1 MTPSSSRTTD
11 AGGISWLPDD
21 ARVVAL
27 VRAAGADWSPAAA
40 IELADLIGRRRPRTI
55 LASVVPGDRGPDK
68 LLGASERPGI
78 SAALSGTATVAGI
91 AITPAGCSFTYLPAG
106 RPSVPYG
113 RLAATASFRH
123 LVQMV
128 PRGGGTLLLFL
139 TEADMD
145 FPVGSDASIGA
156 AGIDGWVPLGPV
168 DSAMLESVEARILA
182 RVEHP
187 LESSR
192 GGDSAARPP
201 ARASALAVPAFP
213 DTPGARSEGRAGPRA
228 AVRRLKKRGGLARA
242 RATLIIWGTAVAVV
256 WLVWQGISGWPVFQE
271 EYSDSAPAG
280 EPDIAAAEPAGLP
293 EEGPREAPG
302 ERAAS
307 LESDSTV
314 PRTFVGAELPYSI
327 LMASYVDRE
336 DAEGQRRTLEDDG
349 GLYLVAPTLI
359 RGRLYFRVFAGA
371 MADRFHAEELMREL
385 VASGRK
391 ERARDWDMRPAN
403 LTFDLGTFASE
414 DDATEVRDRLHE
426 MHLPA
431 YVLTDGAV
439 PAPAY
444 KVYSGAF
451 ETEEAAAV
459 LDSLLRSSAQD
470 AILVVRRGESR

>member
-1 MTPSSSRTTD
+1 
-11 AGGISWLPDD
+11 
-21 ARVVAL
+21 
-27 VRAAGADWSPAAA
+27 
-40 IELADLIGRRRPRTI
+40 
-55 LASVVPGDRGPDK
+55 
-68 LLGASERPGI
+68 
-78 SAALSGTATVAGI
+78 
-91 AITPAGCSFTYLPAG
+91 
-106 RPSVPYG
+106 
-113 RLAATASFRH
+113 
-123 LVQMV
+123 
-128 PRGGGTLLLFL
+128 
-139 TEADMD
+139 
-145 FPVGSDASIGA
+145 
-156 AGIDGWVPLGPV
+156 
-168 DSAMLESVEARILA
+168 
-182 RVEHP
+182 
-187 LESSR
+187 
-192 GGDSAARPP
+192 
-201 ARASALAVPAFP
+201 
-213 DTPGARSEGRAGPRA
+213 
-228 AVRRLKKRGGLARA
+228 
-242 RATLIIWGTAVAVV
+242 V